1 MSSLTA
7 GKCGELLDAVRAGKP
22 LVHFITNYV
31 TVNDCANITL
41 AVGASPVMSDQPD
54 DAAEICR
61 LANAVVFNIGTPGDR
76 TLEAMLKTGRAA
88 NAAGIPIVLDPV
100 GAGASSFRNRL
111 LDKLLHGVK
120 FAAVKGNV
128 SEIRFLASG
137 TGRASGVDASQDDAA
152 LAEDSRAVARLAG
165 TLSRE
170 TGAVIVVSGK
180 TDVAADASQAFA
192 IANGDAMMGLLTGTG
207 CMGSAVL
214 ASFIGA
220 SPEEPL
226 AAAAAGMCAMGLAG
240 EIARK
245 KLDSLDAGTGTYR
258 MLLMDAVSRMTGS
271 VLSAGAKIGPIAL

>member
-7 GKCGELLDAVRAGKP
+7 GKCGELLDTVRAGKP

-41 AVGASPVMSDQPD
+41 AVGASPVMADQPD
-54 DAAEICR
+54 DAAEICL

-76 TLEAMLKTGRAA
+76 TLEAMLKAGRAA

-111 LDKLLHGVK
+111 LGELLHGVK

-137 TGRASGVDASQDDAA
+137 TGRASGVDVSQDDAA
-152 LAEDSRAVARLAG
+152 LAEDSRAVARLASA
-165 TLSRE
+165 LSRE
-170 TGAVIVVSGK
+170 TGAAVIVSGK

-207 CMGSAVL
+207 CMGAAVL

-220 SPEEPL
+220 SPKEPL

-271 VLSAGAKIGPIAL
+271 VLAAGAKIGPLAL

>member
-7 GKCGELLDAVRAGKP
+7 GKCGELLDAVRARKP

-41 AVGASPVMSDQPD
+41 AVGASPVMADQPD

-61 LANAVVFNIGTPGDR
+61 LASALVFNIGTPGDR
-76 TLEAMLKTGRAA
+76 TSEAMLKAGRAA

-111 LDKLLHGVK
+111 LAELLHGVK
-120 FAAVKGNV
+120 FTAVKGNI

-137 TGRASGVDASQDDAA
+137 TGRASGVDATQDDAA
-152 LAEDSRAVARLAG
+152 LAEDSRAVARLAC

-170 TGAVIVVSGK
+170 TGAAVIVSGK

-192 IANGDAMMGLLTGTG
+192 ITNGDAMMGLLTGTG

-220 SPEEPL
+220 SPKEPL

-240 EIARK
+240 ETARK
-245 KLDSLDAGTGTYR
+245 KLDSLDAGTDTYR
-258 MLLMDAVSRMTGS
+258 VLLMDAVSRMTGS
-271 VLSAGAKIGPIAL
+271 VLAAGAKIEPIDL